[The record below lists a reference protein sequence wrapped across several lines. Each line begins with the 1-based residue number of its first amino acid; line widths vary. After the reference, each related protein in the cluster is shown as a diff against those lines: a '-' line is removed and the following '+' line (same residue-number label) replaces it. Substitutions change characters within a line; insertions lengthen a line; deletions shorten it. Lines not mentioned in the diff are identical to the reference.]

1 MVSMLVAL
9 SGLTVG
15 AWKVSFT
22 EPDARLTLVNEEQKV
37 AVEGKLSFVS
47 DNAAW
52 TVADARDAA
61 AGRLALVNRG
71 GTVFGY
77 LSFRANGNHLTLQAL
92 HRAGAIFYTGVLTFD
107 GTATVRPDSF
117 ACRTRP
123 KVGER
128 VLSFADGAGDSP
140 ANDSVFAREED
151 LAVRFD
157 APETRVATLGGGK
170 YGVKLSCR
178 IEEASEASISVE
190 ADPHYYASRWA
201 PGYHPIDRKRCPKA
215 PTGWMSWNTYCDKAG
230 SQENLD
236 EARIGQKF
244 LQPFGMEIWSIES
257 WQGNSRWLPVSN
269 FHNLDLSADEPL
281 FPEGMKKLAQEI
293 RDLGFRPGIW
303 MPLYGTGNETFYN
316 EHKNWFLHRK
326 DGTPIPCWNGKYMLD
341 LTVPE
346 ALEHIRNITRIASRD
361 WGYEFFKFDGMANTP
376 RLFEKPEIRA
386 CFRNPG
392 DPRWFD
398 NSVKALRE
406 GIGDDRILLG
416 CMGDFTGT
424 EAHYLDASRLGSDVV
439 GLYHGVAPRV
449 VKGLPGTIVQYPVR
463 WENVKHQAQC
473 TFSQIFVNNI
483 MFYTD
488 PDTLLVSPVLEKH
501 EADVMATIIGLPG
514 QLMFAG
520 DKLAELPM
528 ERMKVIQQVL
538 PVADIHPVNLYPYY
552 TEMPIWNLTVTRPY
566 GVWNVVALFNF
577 GDSEREIG
585 FDLHEIGLS
594 DDTPYTAFEFWTQNW
609 LGVQKNRVSMTVPAR
624 TVRLLSVWPVE
635 NRPQFVGDDRHLTQ
649 GAVELNAMAWDTTAK
664 TLSATVKAIGT
675 FPITLSFRIPQGY
688 ALKSCKAAEGVQ
700 VATAKTDGEL
710 LTVTLTS
717 PTTKD
722 VPVVLT
728 F

>member
-230 SQENLD
+230 SQDNLD
-236 EARIGQKF
+236 EARVGQKF

-257 WQGNSRWLPVSN
+257 WQGNSRWLPVSI
-269 FHNLDLSADEPL
+269 FHNL
-281 FPEGMKKLAQEI
+281 
-293 RDLGFRPGIW
+293 
-303 MPLYGTGNETFYN
+303 
-316 EHKNWFLHRK
+316 
-326 DGTPIPCWNGKYMLD
+326 
-341 LTVPE
+341 
-346 ALEHIRNITRIASRD
+346 
-361 WGYEFFKFDGMANTP
+361 
-376 RLFEKPEIRA
+376 
-386 CFRNPG
+386 
-392 DPRWFD
+392 
-398 NSVKALRE
+398 
-406 GIGDDRILLG
+406 
-416 CMGDFTGT
+416 
-424 EAHYLDASRLGSDVV
+424 
-439 GLYHGVAPRV
+439 
-449 VKGLPGTIVQYPVR
+449 
-463 WENVKHQAQC
+463 
-473 TFSQIFVNNI
+473 
-483 MFYTD
+483 
-488 PDTLLVSPVLEKH
+488 
-501 EADVMATIIGLPG
+501 
-514 QLMFAG
+514 
-520 DKLAELPM
+520 
-528 ERMKVIQQVL
+528 
-538 PVADIHPVNLYPYY
+538 
-552 TEMPIWNLTVTRPY
+552 
-566 GVWNVVALFNF
+566 
-577 GDSEREIG
+577 EIG
-585 FDLHEIGLS
+585 RAH
-594 DDTPYTAFEFWTQNW
+594 
-609 LGVQKNRVSMTVPAR
+609 V
-624 TVRLLSVWPVE
+624 
-635 NRPQFVGDDRHLTQ
+635 
-649 GAVELNAMAWDTTAK
+649 
-664 TLSATVKAIGT
+664 
-675 FPITLSFRIPQGY
+675 
-688 ALKSCKAAEGVQ
+688 
-700 VATAKTDGEL
+700 
-710 LTVTLTS
+710 
-717 PTTKD
+717 
-722 VPVVLT
+722 
-728 F
+728 